1 MNERLRQSLL
11 VIIVGSLMGLG
22 VWAFL
27 RYQVV
32 KRLRQSGFLAN
43 QANPQTTDADMW
55 ARAVE
60 KVKEDRG
67 TTGGAAIEIPTQLR
81 HYEDRHWFLA
91 TQVAEVEKF
100 NVQSCQDFVDLAGL
114 LERGEFVSLP
124 AVTESYILFG
134 VGAKADD
141 GPFSRFEDDHNIAIY
156 DETELRDAYARLDTE
171 RVKLQTEISDL
182 RQQSAAK
189 PEVRSQRAEVRSQR
203 PEVRTTLKKAE
214 RSHKQELQ
222 KEIATRQ
229 QELQANTDEKAVLD
243 HAYGQPASRQAL
255 LRDYESLQTLA
266 KNFAGRSF
274 NLDDAADRYALKV
287 SMLSSLRPQAV
298 KILEEVAQ
306 AYHEKF
312 ARPLPVSSLVRPEQ
326 YQHALRK
333 VNRNAVLID
342 TPPHSTGLAFD
353 IDYRY
358 MSGEEQNFLMTELAR
373 LKDEGRIEV
382 IRERNANYHVFA
394 FVDGKRPADQLITAS
409 LEQAGAPPDEE
420 ANHATAQPAK
430 PAKQERH
437 RSQRRQ
443 RSRRE
448 QGRKRTERSGEGPFK
463 RKRRIPNQRNADGS
477 PETLNSKFNSR
488 YATASPPEL
497 TSSAVPTLCQ
507 FHGVMRR
514 EGPRLTHLE
523 LANKLCKYPRRNQ
536 IAYERVRTD
545 ELYFAIAE
553 AHAKNFPDLA
563 LANHAQLIRRSN
575 YSESNWELRW
585 TYHCDPLGHTALD
598 THHQRISNSV
608 RARGLRECFPS

>member
-11 VIIVGSLMGLG
+11 VIIVGSLLGLG

-32 KRLRQSGFLAN
+32 KRLRQSGCLAN

-100 NVQSCQDFVDLAGL
+100 NVQSCQDFVDLAAL
-114 LERGEFVSLP
+114 LERGELVPLP
-124 AVTESYILFG
+124 AVTENYILFG

-141 GPFSRFEDDHNIAIY
+141 GPFSRFVDDQNIAIY
-156 DETELRDAYARLDTE
+156 DETELRDAYARLDAD
-171 RVKLQTEISDL
+171 RLKLQTEISDL
-182 RQQSAAK
+182 RQQSATK
-189 PEVRSQRAEVRSQR
+189 PEVRSQKSGGRQKSE
-203 PEVRTTLKKAE
+203 LKKAE
-214 RSHKQELQ
+214 RTHKQELQ
-222 KEIATRQ
+222 KEITTRQ
-229 QELQANTDEKAVLD
+229 QKLQANTDEKALLD
-243 HAYGQPASRQAL
+243 RAYGQPASRQEL

-266 KNFAGRSF
+266 KNFAGRSY
-274 NLDDAADRYALKV
+274 NLGDPLDRYALKV

-306 AYHEKF
+306 AYHDKF

-394 FVDGKRPADQLITAS
+394 FVDGKRPADELITAS

-420 ANHATAQPAK
+420 ANHASPPPAK
-430 PAKQERH
+430 PAKSARTAQTAKTKKPTRAGKTANTAF
-437 RSQRRQ
+437 RR
-443 RSRRE
+443 
-448 QGRKRTERSGEGPFK
+448 GTVKKTK
-463 RKRRIPNQRNADGS
+463 
-477 PETLNSKFNSR
+477 TNSK
-488 YATASPPEL
+488 
-497 TSSAVPTLCQ
+497 
-507 FHGVMRR
+507 
-514 EGPRLTHLE
+514 
-523 LANKLCKYPRRNQ
+523 
-536 IAYERVRTD
+536 
-545 ELYFAIAE
+545 
-553 AHAKNFPDLA
+553 AKKK
-563 LANHAQLIRRSN
+563 RS
-575 YSESNWELRW
+575 
-585 TYHCDPLGHTALD
+585 H
-598 THHQRISNSV
+598 
-608 RARGLRECFPS
+608 